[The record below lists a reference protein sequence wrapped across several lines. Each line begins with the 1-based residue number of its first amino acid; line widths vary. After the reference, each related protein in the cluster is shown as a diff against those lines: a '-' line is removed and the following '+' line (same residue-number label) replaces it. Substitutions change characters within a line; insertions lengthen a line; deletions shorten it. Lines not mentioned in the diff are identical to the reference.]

1 MPLPRLRR
9 VRRALAGAVGVA
21 LVAASLSACSLLLV
35 PPPEGSEESLA
46 ALADRLRAVDGV
58 AGVETDLS
66 QVDAKDDPHHWIARV
81 AVTADGPD
89 IDLADD
95 LDRAAFGGV
104 RRAALVLDLHLPAGE
119 GTSAATLDVLD
130 AASVTLADEL
140 RRVPE
145 VESVVVDRHSA
156 QVELAASA
164 SLRATVDAV
173 RPLTDGL
180 RTSLTRDSAYLGVGP
195 TSPGPALLDR
205 LDAQLAAGR
214 LMSVS
219 LSVADPVAGP
229 VGPTLRVETREVV
242 SVAEELAATTDEEA
256 DAGTRD
262 RTGFTVSPPGVAGV
276 DRDVDG
282 WLGLPLGSPPP
293 PSVPRIMPDAPPAPL
308 TEAEIATPDLTEE
321 EAAVRAFLN
330 ASVALTGVE
339 AVVAVDGREQCEGTS
354 RVRVRGWVVAPVF
367 LRVDDAQ
374 EPFDAVTASWTDQGL
389 RPVDRALG
397 LDIWAPEASGASG
410 VAGATIRGTAEGL
423 SLSATSACG
432 A

>member
-1 MPLPRLRR
+1 M
-9 VRRALAGAVGVA
+9 
-21 LVAASLSACSLLLV
+21 
-35 PPPEGSEESLA
+35 
-46 ALADRLRAVDGV
+46 
-58 AGVETDLS
+58 
-66 QVDAKDDPHHWIARV
+66 
-81 AVTADGPD
+81 TADGPD
-89 IDLADD
+89 IDLVDD
-95 LDRAAFGGV
+95 LDDAAFGGV
-104 RRAALVLDLHLPAGE
+104 TRAALLLDLHLPAGE

-130 AASVTLADEL
+130 AASVTLADGL

-145 VESVVVDRHSA
+145 VESVVVDRSSA
-156 QVELAASA
+156 QVTVAASA

-173 RPLTDGL
+173 RPLVDGL
-180 RTSLTRDSAYLGVGP
+180 RTSLTRGSAYLGVGR

-214 LMSVS
+214 LTSLS

-229 VGPTLRVETREVV
+229 VGPTLWVETREVV
-242 SVAEELAATTDEEA
+242 SVADELAATTDEEA

-262 RTGFTVSPPGVAGV
+262 RTGFTVSPPDVAGV

-293 PSVPRIMPDAPPAPL
+293 PTVPRITPDAPPAPL
-308 TEAEIATPDLTEE
+308 TEAELQAVDLTEE
-321 EAAVRAFLN
+321 EAAVRAFLD

-339 AVVAVDGREQCEGTS
+339 AVVAVDGREQCEGS
-354 RVRVRGWVVAPVF
+354 LRVRVRGWVVAPVF
-367 LRVDDAQ
+367 LHVDDAQ
-374 EPFDAVTASWTDQGL
+374 VPFDAVTASWTDQGL

-397 LDIWAPEASGASG
+397 LDIWATQGSGASG

-432 A
+432 S